1 MMSTSKLER
10 GIKVGFRE
18 QMALMRRQYRQEAV
32 RLDDKIDQLAVRSDQ
47 SWHRMETQIE
57 AVRDQLAAVV
67 VGIQQ
72 VRADNQETART
83 MQGRSRLLEERFGK
97 MLDLVEATVSDA
109 PTRTELEELAE
120 RVTALER
127 AKENPAA

>member
-1 MMSTSKLER
+1 
-10 GIKVGFRE
+10 
-18 QMALMRRQYRQEAV
+18 MALMRRQYRQEAV